1 MDVSDISLA
10 TAGHQEVGQKEKGQD
25 LKEEELTKV
34 SLASMIHRFGAHR
47 GVMSHVNVLFPMD
60 Q

>member
-1 MDVSDISLA
+1 MGVSDILLA
-10 TAGHQEVGQKEKGQD
+10 TAWHQEVGQKEKGQD

-34 SLASMIHRFGAHR
+34 SLASMIHQFGADC